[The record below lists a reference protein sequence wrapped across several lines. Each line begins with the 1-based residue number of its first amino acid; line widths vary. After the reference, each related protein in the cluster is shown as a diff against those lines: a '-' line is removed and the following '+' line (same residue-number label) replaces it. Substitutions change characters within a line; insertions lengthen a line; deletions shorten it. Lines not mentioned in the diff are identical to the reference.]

1 MNDEEFID
9 FVADFLSSDDWVVPT
24 IDFMMSN
31 CSSFNESSYNSL
43 EEYKIY
49 LQYTD
54 LLENIITNT
63 LCTDIGVSF
72 EEFQSKIISN
82 YDLQNYRAK
91 TITES
96 ISKSLDFSKFKED
109 MLRYKEDLEE
119 EEEIIEPPENLD
131 YETQASFILGSEV
144 PQNTF
149 KVTPPLPRQEDTTFK
164 IKPPDFQKRS
174 RNIRAKILQRKRTS
188 KQAEIVKPNMNGKIS
203 YIRNQINTMQKYQPP
218 ISA

>member
-203 YIRNQINTMQKYQPP
+203 YIRNQINTMQKYQPQ